1 MQTLR
6 RIDHTMGF
14 PFKVIGKLQKGGA
27 GKRRFFL
34 APRLAV
40 LVSLSTVLLA
50 SSAVIYAS
58 AVPDLMYRSP
68 AVAAAVSAAQEAE
81 TAISEG
87 VSSVFSS
94 PSAAQTSADAPAA
107 AETAV
112 SAASPEESPQA
123 SSAAAAQSQGPES
136 PSATG
141 SSSNGSSAGEVVVED
156 DSLSE
161 AEEQQWRSY
170 YIALYNNLSDCVSRY
185 NECSSELGSLTNAS
199 ESERQRAAKRCDV
212 LSSDLLDGYLKACN
226 SGIPSSSRYASF
238 SDSQTGAYRSL
249 ASALACIQEAWE
261 VNLASEDPSTCTAKM
276 NEKLAPQ
283 AARLAEFNAY
293 YAKSCPA

>member
-1 MQTLR
+1 
-6 RIDHTMGF
+6 MGF
-14 PFKVIGKLQKGGA
+14 PFKAIDKLQKSGA

-34 APRLAV
+34 APRLAA

-87 VSSVFSS
+87 ASSVFS
-94 PSAAQTSADAPAA
+94 PSAAQASADAPAA

-112 SAASPEESPQA
+112 SAVSPEESAQA

-136 PSATG
+136 PSAAG
-141 SSSNGSSAGEVVVED
+141 SSANGSAAGEVVVED

-185 NECSSELGSLTNAS
+185 NECSSELGSLANAS

-283 AARLAEFNAY
+283 EARLAEFNAY

>member
-1 MQTLR
+1 
-6 RIDHTMGF
+6 MGF
-14 PFKVIGKLQKGGA
+14 PFKVIGKLQKDGA

-34 APRLAV
+34 APRLAA
-40 LVSLSTVLLA
+40 LVSLSTVFLA

-68 AVAAAVSAAQEAE
+68 AVSAAVTAAQEAE
-81 TAISEG
+81 AAISEG
-87 VSSVFSS
+87 FSSVFSS
-94 PSAAQTSADAPAA
+94 PNTAQASADAPAA
-107 AETAV
+107 VETAV
-112 SAASPEESPQA
+112 SAVDPAEASQP
-123 SSAAAAQSQGPES
+123 SSAAAEQTQGSEGLS
-136 PSATG
+136 LN
-141 SSSNGSSAGEVVVED
+141 SSSANHGSASDEVVVED

-161 AEEQQWRSY
+161 SEEQQWRSY
-170 YIALYNNLSDCVSRY
+170 YIALYNNLTDCVSRY
-185 NECSSELGSLTNAS
+185 NECSSELGSLANAS
-199 ESERQRAAKRCDV
+199 EPERQRAAKRCDV

-261 VNLASEDPSTCTAKM
+261 VNLASEDPASCTAKM

-283 AARLAEFNAY
+283 EARLAEFNAY

>member
-1 MQTLR
+1 
-6 RIDHTMGF
+6 MGF
-14 PFKVIGKLQKGGA
+14 PFKAIGKLQKSGA

-34 APRLAV
+34 APRLAA

-87 VSSVFSS
+87 ASSVFS
-94 PSAAQTSADAPAA
+94 PSAAQASADAPAA

-112 SAASPEESPQA
+112 SAVSPEESAQA

-136 PSATG
+136 PSAAG
-141 SSSNGSSAGEVVVED
+141 SSANGSAAGEVVVED

-185 NECSSELGSLTNAS
+185 NECSSELGSLANAS

-283 AARLAEFNAY
+283 EARLAEFNAY